1 MVNSGLSAAQIRV
14 MLARFVAG
22 RRLGDAAGPGW
33 NGAGSVAGTLGAHG
47 REGGFQLFGL
57 LWGDGGQ
64 CAAAAAQNSA
74 SES

>member
-1 MVNSGLSAAQIRV
+1 
-14 MLARFVAG
+14 MLARFIAG

-57 LWGDGGQ
+57 LWGDGGECCRRSGPEQ
-64 CAAAAAQNSA
+64 RQRILVILKY
-74 SES
+74 ET